1 MKAKVLY
8 DFGYVSDD
16 NLPVY
21 DSNHKYHAE
30 IEKDDVVDVN
40 MNIKADAKDVL
51 NAPYGMCYLCK
62 HNGKYRYIPI
72 QYLDIDFSK
81 KDIDWEQRMYEI
93 TMHAMP
99 SCLESKYRTSQTTSE
114 IVNDTLEIAKE
125 FIKKLKEMEG
135 KNE

>member
-1 MKAKVLY
+1 MKAKVLK
-8 DFGYVSDD
+8 DMFIISDD
-16 NLPVY
+16 NSPIRY
-21 DSNHKYHAE
+21 E
-30 IEKDDVVDVN
+30 IHKDDIVDVN
-40 MNIKADAKDVL
+40 INIKADAKDVI
-51 NAPYGMCYLCK
+51 NTPEGMCYLCK
-62 HNGKYRYIPI
+62 HKGKYRYIPI

-99 SCLESKYRTSQTTSE
+99 SCIESKYRTSHSTSE